1 MEPNQLEMF
10 MKACLTASSEAR
22 DGAIKKLLDEYA
34 GKSRH
39 NHAVRIAY
47 DEACAEATRA
57 SITELAMGLALIDK
71 LVAQEKELHLLQ
83 KENARLTAKLTQICE
98 LGLSKD

>member
-22 DGAIKKLLDEYA
+22 DGASKKLLDEFA
-34 GKSRH
+34 DKSPH
-39 NHAVRIAY
+39 NYVVRIAY
-47 DEACAEATRA
+47 DEACEEATRA

-71 LVAQEKELHLLQ
+71 LIAQENDLHLLQ
-83 KENARLTAKLTQICE
+83 IENAKLTAKLAKVCKIV
-98 LGLSKD
+98 S